1 MKEKRF
7 VVLIL
12 VVVSVAAG
20 AFFSVDSRQG
30 SASQYLGMIHLFIG
44 ALIASFILMIAAK
57 RVRGRAVLLS
67 ATDSVWKQLCRYSP
81 LFVTLTILIVGT
93 ILCSRWI
100 EVELDL
106 SEGTQYSLS
115 PGTKRLLTELTAPIE
130 LYQVDL
136 GETTAVR
143 ADTRILERFSEGSKL
158 LSLRKIDP
166 VYDIELIERL
176 NITPGVR
183 VVIAK
188 EGSPSLRLKE
198 VSEKIV
204 AAAITRMNQ
213 SKPLHVHFSVGHGE
227 LDLRSI
233 APEGGVRLAQL
244 LEEEGATVTPHV
256 LSEGALAS
264 DGNALLM
271 LLSPQKPFTGE
282 EERYLEEFVDQ
293 GGSILGTFEG
303 GQNLPRV
310 FQREGLQIL
319 PSSAV
324 RVLKTPAGEQ
334 QYSAD
339 IPVRLYP
346 RHPITSFL
354 SGEASL
360 LLSRAYPLVLSGP
373 RSARAKERKSVL
385 RYQTTGEL
393 SNRGSSLELGVYCSL
408 QNGARLQLY
417 GDGSWLTNQFID
429 QAFNRELVRGAVLWG
444 GGIITEEVLGSASLS
459 STTTSTSS
467 TVMTDEMRRIV
478 IWLFIFMIES
488 LMLTGIF
495 VLWSRR
501 RNAVRSYRKH
511 SISKSSAI

>member
-12 VVVSVAAG
+12 AVLSVAAL
-20 AFFSVDSRQG
+20 AFFSADSRQG
-30 SASQYLGMIHLFIG
+30 SVSQYLAMIHLLVAAFVVSFS
-44 ALIASFILMIAAK
+44 LIIAAK
-57 RVRGRAVLLS
+57 RVRRRTVLLG
-67 ATDSVWKQLCRYSP
+67 ATDSLLKQLLRYTP
-81 LFVTLTILIVGT
+81 LVATLTIFIGGT
-93 ILCSRWI
+93 IVCSRWI
-100 EVELDL
+100 EVEVDL
-106 SEGTQYSLS
+106 SEGAQYSLS
-115 PGTKRLLTELTAPIE
+115 PGTKRLLTELTSPIE

-136 GETTAVR
+136 GETSAVK
-143 ADTRILERFSEGSKL
+143 ADTRILERFSEGSNL

-204 AAAITRMNQ
+204 AAAIARMNQ

-233 APEGGVRLAQL
+233 APEGGARLAQL

-256 LSEGALAS
+256 LSEGSLA
-264 DGNALLM
+264 GGENVLLM

-282 EERYLEEFVDQ
+282 EERHLEEFVNQ

-303 GQNLPRV
+303 GQNLPSV

-324 RVLKTPAGEQ
+324 RVLKTPSGEQ

-360 LLSRAYPLVLSGP
+360 LLSRAYPVVLSGP
-373 RSARAKERKSVL
+373 RSERARERKSVL
-385 RYQTTGEL
+385 RYQTVGTLPG
-393 SNRGSSLELGVYCSL
+393 GASSLELGMYCSL

-429 QAFNRELVRGAVLWG
+429 RAFNRELARGAVLWG
-444 GGIITEEVLGSASLS
+444 SGIVSEDMQGTASPVVAAASAP
-459 STTTSTSS
+459 TP
-467 TVMTDEMRRIV
+467 VMTDEIRRMLM
-478 IWLFIFMIES
+478 WLFLFMAEG
-488 LMLTGIF
+488 LMLTGIC
-495 VLWSRR
+495 VLWHRR
-501 RNAVRSYRKH
+501 RKAVYRYQT
-511 SISKSSAI
+511 SSTENISLI